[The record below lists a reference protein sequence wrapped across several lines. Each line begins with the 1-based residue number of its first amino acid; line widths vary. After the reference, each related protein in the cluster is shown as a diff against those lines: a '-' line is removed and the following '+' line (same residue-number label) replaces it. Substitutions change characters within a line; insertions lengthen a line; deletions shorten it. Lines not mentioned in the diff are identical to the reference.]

1 MTNFAENWNAQA
13 SSSQETSKSKWKPEV
28 IQGQGIEAGKV
39 PEDVVLGSGYVSAHT
54 ESTESPI
61 DMKEVVA
68 GKIPEPPK
76 FEGVLPEPK
85 PYDTNERFT
94 PEEFSRILTKPHLPK
109 PRKHGVGSSQGIEA
123 GKVPEDVVLGS
134 EYVPAHTESTEPPI
148 DMKEVIAGKIP
159 EPPKFEGVLPEPKPY
174 DTNERFT
181 PEEFSRIL
189 TKPHLPKPRK
199 HGVGSSQGIEAGK
212 VPEDVVLGSEYVPA
226 HTESTEP
233 PIDMKEVIADKIPEP
248 PKFEG
253 TLPEPREHGIE
264 SPIDFKK
271 VATGE
276 VPELPKFKGTL
287 PKPKPY
293 KKAA

>member
-76 FEGVLPEPK
+76 FEG
-85 PYDTNERFT
+85 
-94 PEEFSRILTKPHLPK
+94 
-109 PRKHGVGSSQGIEA
+109 
-123 GKVPEDVVLGS
+123 
-134 EYVPAHTESTEPPI
+134 
-148 DMKEVIAGKIP
+148 
-159 EPPKFEGVLPEPKPY
+159 
-174 DTNERFT
+174 
-181 PEEFSRIL
+181 
-189 TKPHLPKPRK
+189 
-199 HGVGSSQGIEAGK
+199 
-212 VPEDVVLGSEYVPA
+212 
-226 HTESTEP
+226 
-233 PIDMKEVIADKIPEP
+233 
-248 PKFEG
+248 